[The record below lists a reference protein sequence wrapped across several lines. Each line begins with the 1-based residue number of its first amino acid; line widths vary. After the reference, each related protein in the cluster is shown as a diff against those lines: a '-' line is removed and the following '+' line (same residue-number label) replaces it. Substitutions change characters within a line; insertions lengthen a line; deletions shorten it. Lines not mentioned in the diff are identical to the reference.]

1 AREPSITRVHAP
13 GPPSFTACIR
23 DITERIRA
31 EEQLRTAEGRY
42 RSLGETTPVVSYTN
56 EIGNP
61 SRCLYVSPQ
70 IEALTG
76 FTADEWMAD
85 AGLWRAVLHPAD
97 RDREIAM
104 DARHNES
111 GEP

>member
-1 AREPSITRVHAP
+1 MERTSTSPP
-13 GPPSFTACIR
+13 GVIR
-23 DITERIRA
+23 SCT
-31 EEQLRTAEGRY
+31 
-42 RSLGETTPVVSYTN
+42 LGETTPVVSYTN

-111 GEP
+111 GEHTLLKNYGV